1 MKTRAPPDPA
11 HHFFIFIRYT
21 FHALNHPISSA
32 FGKRFQSFID
42 AFLIDET
49 FPINTILMKP
59 LPQKPDLSR
68 VSSYRIAPVRQRVRP
83 LSCPHDTHMK
93 QKRANRAAIA
103 PSRPCAS

>member
-11 HHFFIFIRYT
+11 DPFFTFT
-21 FHALNHPISSA
+21 LPAFHAPNRPISST
-32 FGKRFQSFID
+32 FRKRFQTFID

-49 FPINTILMKP
+49 FPPDTVLMKP

-68 VSSYRIAPVRQRVRP
+68 VSSYRIAPVRQLARA

-93 QKRANRAAIA
+93 QKRAYRAAIA